1 MEVTSYWALLTVL
14 FGLLTVLATTS
25 GLINANLWISEPLA
39 CALVGF
45 AIGPMGFGVVFY
57 GHHEAPLN
65 LAFLHQTARFTLA
78 LAVTGAAM
86 RLPAGWLRRNWR
98 GMLVVLGPGMLL
110 MAAASTCV
118 AVITLG
124 VPLLTAALIG
134 CSLTPTDPVLS
145 APLVTG
151 RLAERAVPGEL
162 RHGITA
168 ESGANDGLA
177 YPLVF
182 LPLIFLHGQGS
193 ITGLTWVIRVVVLG
207 VGGAI
212 AVGAAAGWV
221 ACQVLR
227 WAASRPDASHSSLL
241 TAAIALSLA
250 SLTGVHWFGG
260 DGIMAS
266 FAAGAVL
273 NGCVLGEAEQRQER
287 FNEAMTR
294 FFDLPGILLFGA
306 MLPWHAWMQLSW
318 RGLAFALVLLGLRR
332 LPAWLLLHRWM
343 PWARNRR
350 YGLFAGW
357 FGPTGAGAV
366 FYVLDLQARTG
377 RHDLWPAVSLAVAAS
392 VVAHGVSGTP
402 LTRMFGQIGFRQPL
416 KTDAK

>member
-1 MEVTSYWALLTVL
+1 
-14 FGLLTVLATTS
+14 
-25 GLINANLWISEPLA
+25 
-39 CALVGF
+39 
-45 AIGPMGFGVVFY
+45 MGFGVVFY
-57 GHHEAPLN
+57 GHGHTPLN
-65 LAFLHQTARFTLA
+65 LAFLHETARFTLA

-98 GMLVVLGPGMLL
+98 GMLVVLGPGMVLM
-110 MAAASTCV
+110 MAAGTCV
-118 AVITLG
+118 ARLTLG

-134 CSLTPTDPVLS
+134 GSLTPTDPVLS

-151 RLAERAVPGEL
+151 TLAERAVAPEL

-177 YPLVF
+177 YPLVL
-182 LPLIFLHGQGS
+182 LPLVFLSGQGGM
-193 ITGLTWVIRVVVLG
+193 TGLDWVLHAVLLG
-207 VGGAI
+207 IGGAI
-212 AVGAAAGWV
+212 AVGAAAGWLSLR
-221 ACQVLR
+221 VLR

-250 SLTGVHWFGG
+250 TLTGVHWFGG

-266 FAAGAVL
+266 FAAGVML
-273 NGCVLGEAEQRQER
+273 NSGIEGEAEQRQER

-306 MLPWHAWMQLSW
+306 MLPWHAWMQLGW
-318 RGLAFALVLLGLRR
+318 PGVAFALILLALRR
-332 LPAWLLLHRWM
+332 VPSWLLLHRWM
-343 PWARNRR
+343 PWARGRR
-350 YGLFAGW
+350 DALFAGW

-366 FYVLDLQARTG
+366 FYVLELQSRTG
-377 RHDLWPAVSLAVAAS
+377 RSDLWPAVSLAVAAS

-402 LTRMFGQIGFRQPL
+402 LTRMFGRIGFRQPL
-416 KTDAK
+416 EVEAE

>member
-1 MEVTSYWALLTVL
+1 MVVTSYWALLTVL

-39 CALVGF
+39 CALAGF
-45 AIGPMGFGVVFY
+45 AVGPMGFGVVFY
-57 GHHEAPLN
+57 GHGHTPLN
-65 LAFLHQTARFTLA
+65 LAFLHETARFTLA
-78 LAVTGAAM
+78 LAVTGAGM
-86 RLPAGWLRRNWR
+86 RLPSGWLRRNWR

-110 MAAASTCV
+110 MAAASTCIALV
-118 AVITLG
+118 TLG

-134 CSLTPTDPVLS
+134 TALTPTDPVLS

-151 RLAERAVPGEL
+151 TLAERAVPTEL
-162 RHGITA
+162 RSGVTA

-177 YPLVF
+177 YPLVL
-182 LPLIFLHGQGS
+182 LPLVFLSGQGGTTGMAWFLHA
-193 ITGLTWVIRVVVLG
+193 VLLG
-207 VGGAI
+207 IGGAVAVGG
-212 AVGAAAGWV
+212 GAGWV
-221 ACQVLR
+221 AIRVLR

-266 FAAGAVL
+266 FAAGVML
-273 NGCVLGEAEQRQER
+273 NGGIAGEAEQRQER
-287 FNEAMTR
+287 FNEAITR

-306 MLPWHAWMQLSW
+306 MLPWHAWFQLSW
-318 RGLAFALVLLGLRR
+318 RGLAFALVLLSLRR
-332 LPAWLLLHRWM
+332 VPAWLLLHHWM
-343 PWARNRR
+343 PWARGRR
-350 YGLFAGW
+350 DALFAGW
-357 FGPTGAGAV
+357 FGPTGAGAI

-392 VVAHGVSGTP
+392 VVVHGVSGTP

-416 KTDAK
+416 DMEVE